1 MLLLLLLDKMLGSL
15 VVDKAVDKM
24 VSDNLQGRLV
34 EDKEMDMVV
43 VVVAF
48 AGLICWE
55 KNNFLVFLD
64 IHLGKMG
71 VDKVEGTLKEQLPWS
86 LDTQLGKQEV
96 DMVEDTL
103 EEVGPSSLEE
113 LAYSLLDKMVA
124 YKAVDT

>member
-1 MLLLLLLDKMLGSL
+1 MLDKVEGTS
-15 VVDKAVDKM
+15 VV
-24 VSDNLQGRLV
+24 
-34 EDKEMDMVV
+34 E
-43 VVVAF
+43 VVAF
-48 AGLICWE
+48 VPITLQV
-55 KNNFLVFLD
+55 KSSFLVFLD

-113 LAYSLLDKMVA
+113 LAYNLLDKMVA
-124 YKAVDT
+124 CKAVDTLQGL